1 MFKRVFVI
9 ISVIEAC
16 DKQTSIV
23 DFSFKIVLAV
33 SYFVYTAKQIPPENT
48 ISDVLYEVVTTA

>member
-16 DKQTSIV
+16 NKQTSIV
-23 DFSFKIVLAV
+23 DFSFKAMSWVALLPNW
-33 SYFVYTAKQIPPENT
+33 S
-48 ISDVLYEVVTTA
+48 